1 MTDLNWQDIAS
12 NEFKLQIESGI
23 ALNTA
28 SQMGATD
35 KAMDEFITRL
45 GCDKKGLMGKHL
57 PDSNMIRFPFSSN
70 RKRMSTI
77 IENVDNGSSYGKRIC
92 LKGASEIVMAS
103 CDKFMNDEG

>member
-1 MTDLNWQDIAS
+1 MIDLNWNDITS
-12 NEFKLQIESGI
+12 HEFKEQIENGI

-45 GCDKKGLMGKHL
+45 GCDKQGMMAKHL
-57 PDSNMIRFPFSSN
+57 PSSNMIRFPFSSN

-77 IENVDNGSSYGKRIC
+77 IENVNNGSPYGKRIC

-103 CDKFMNDEG
+103 CDKVMNAEG

>member
-1 MTDLNWQDIAS
+1 MIDLNWADVAQ
-12 NEFKLQIESGI
+12 NEFKMQIEHGI

-45 GCDKKGLMGKHL
+45 GCDKKGLMQKHL
-57 PDSNMIRFPFSSN
+57 PASNMIRFPFSSN

-77 IENVDNGSSYGKRIC
+77 IENLDNDSSYGKRIC

-103 CDKFMNDEG
+103 CDKVMNDEG